1 MYVKLQTS
9 INFSTVLAFGWQW
22 RPIGVVTL
30 GAGERGPVAGEAI
43 SAADKLSAHIT
54 YTRGCLGAAS
64 HHLTQHR
71 DV

>member
-30 GAGERGPVAGEAI
+30 GAVERGPVAREAI

-54 YTRGCLGAAS
+54 YTRGCSGAAS

>member
-22 RPIGVVTL
+22 RPVGVVTL
-30 GAGERGPVAGEAI
+30 GAVERGPVAGEAI

-54 YTRGCLGAAS
+54 YTRGCSGSGAPPI
-64 HHLTQHR
+64 
-71 DV
+71 

>member
-30 GAGERGPVAGEAI
+30 GAVERGPVAGEAAI

-64 HHLTQHR
+64 HLTQHR